1 MMTLIKTDEKTG
13 IRAKGGS
20 GPSGL
25 HADGRRKMIVLSL

>member
-1 MMTLIKTDEKTG
+1 MMTLIKTNEKVG

-25 HADGRRKMIVLSL
+25 HADMEDER